1 MEKWFNKKM
10 NISKQLIAI
19 KDRIDKRSKSSRSS
33 YLQKVKFSSE
43 KTKSA
48 RKNMGC
54 SNIAHAFASCNKA
67 QQNHGANGGNVI
79 GIVSAY
85 NDMLSAHA
93 PLKDYPDIIKKSS
106 EKRDAIARVAGGVPA
121 MCDGITQGEPG
132 MELSLFSRDVIA
144 LSTAVAFSHNVFDAG
159 ICLGVCDKIVPG
171 LVIGALSFGHLP
183 IAMLPAG
190 PMPTGI
196 SNEEK
201 STNRKKYAAGEI
213 DRSALISSE
222 QSAYHTSGTCTFYG
236 TANTNQL
243 IMEVMGLQ
251 LPSSSFYQPNSQERK
266 LLIDKTV
273 DCVLKLKDKN
283 KKMGEML
290 DAKSWVNAIVA
301 LIASGGS
308 TNLAIHLI
316 AMAEAGG
323 FKITIEDI
331 DEVASITP
339 IITNIYP
346 NGKADVNE
354 FHNSGGVAAF
364 IGSLLDGG
372 YLFED
377 VETLLGKGLNIYR
390 NKLEIEVETLVWK
403 DKSVILDQSIIR
415 DMSNPFRKTG
425 GLKIINGNIGKGVI
439 KTSALKNP
447 DAIIKAPAAV
457 FNNQDDVLKAFNAN
471 ELNKNLI
478 IVVRGQGPSANG
490 MPELHKLTSPLN
502 VLQSKGFE
510 IAIVTDGRMSGASG
524 SIPAVIHITPEA
536 KNLGPIGLINN
547 GDIVELNIKEGTF
560 KLMVDND
567 VLKNRTHAEINHTHE
582 GIGRELFNSFREKV
596 GSVETGASIFS

>member
-1 MEKWFNKKM
+1 M
-10 NISKQLIAI
+10 NVNKQLIAI
-19 KDRIDKRSKSSRSS
+19 KDRIDKRSKDSRSS
-33 YLQKVKFSSE
+33 YLKKVKFSSE
-43 KTKSA
+43 QTKSA

-54 SNIAHAFASCNKA
+54 SNIAHAFASCDKA
-67 QQNHGANGGNVI
+67 QQNQGANGGSVI

-106 EKRDAIARVAGGVPA
+106 EKRNAIARVAGGVPA

-144 LSTAVAFSHNVFDAG
+144 LSTAVAFSHNVFDGG

-171 LVIGALSFGHLP
+171 LIIGALSFGHLP

-201 STNRKKYAAGEI
+201 STNRKKYASGEI

-251 LPSSSFYQPNSQERK
+251 LPSASFFQPNTKERE

-273 DCVLKLKDKN
+273 ECILDLKEKDI
-283 KKMGEML
+283 KMGEML
-290 DAKSWVNAIVA
+290 DSKSWVNAIVG

-331 DEVASITP
+331 DEIASITP
-339 IITNIYP
+339 IIANVYP
-346 NGKADVNE
+346 NGTADVNE

-377 VETLLGKGLNIYR
+377 VQTLLGHGLGVYR
-390 NKLEIEVETLVWK
+390 NKLEIQDESLVWK
-403 DKSVILDQSIIR
+403 DKSIILDQSIIR
-415 DMSNPFRKTG
+415 DINNPFRQTG
-425 GLKIINGNIGKGVI
+425 GLKLINGNIGKGVI

-447 DAIIKAPAAV
+447 DKVIKAPAVV
-457 FNNQDDVLKAFNAN
+457 FDDQEDVLKAFNEG

-502 VLQSKGFE
+502 VLQSKGFD
-510 IAIVTDGRMSGASG
+510 IAIITDGRMSGASG
-524 SIPAVIHITPEA
+524 SVPAVIHITPEA
-536 KNLGPIGLINN
+536 KNLGAIGLIKN
-547 GDIVELNIKEGTF
+547 GDLIELDIKKGTF
-560 KLMVDND
+560 KLLVENNI
-567 VLKNRTHAEINHTHE
+567 LEKRTHAEINHSHQ
-582 GIGRELFNSFREKV
+582 GIGRELFKSFREKV
-596 GSVETGASIFS
+596 GSVETGASIF

>member
-1 MEKWFNKKM
+1 M
-10 NISKQLIAI
+10 NVNQKLINI
-19 KDRIDKRSKSSRSS
+19 KERIEERSKDIRSD
-33 YLQKVKFSSE
+33 YLKKIKFSSE
-43 KTKSA
+43 QSKSA
-48 RKNMGC
+48 RNNMGC
-54 SNIAHAFASCNKA
+54 SNIAHAFASCDKA
-67 QQNHGANGGNVI
+67 QQNQGANGGTVI
-79 GIVSAY
+79 GVVSAY

-93 PLKDYPDIIKKSS
+93 PLKDYPDIIKNSAD
-106 EKRDAIARVAGGVPA
+106 KRNAIARVAGGVPA

-171 LVIGALSFGHLP
+171 LVIGALTFGHLP

-196 SNEEK
+196 SNKEK
-201 STNRKKYAAGEI
+201 SSNRKKYASGEI
-213 DRSALISSE
+213 DRSALILSE
-222 QSAYHTSGTCTFYG
+222 QSAYHSSGTCTFYG

-251 LPSSSFYQPNSQERK
+251 LPSASFYQPNSKERQ
-266 LLIDKTV
+266 LLIDRTV
-273 DCVLKLKDKN
+273 ECILNLNDKDI
-283 KKMGEML
+283 KMGEML
-290 DAKSWVNAIVA
+290 DSKSWVNSIVA

-331 DEVASITP
+331 DEIASITP

-346 NGKADVNE
+346 NGTADVNE

-377 VETLLGKGLNIYR
+377 VQTILGKGLDIYR
-390 NKLEIEVETLVWK
+390 NKLEIEGENIIWK
-403 DKSVILDQSIIR
+403 NKSKILDQSIIR
-415 DMSNPFRKTG
+415 DVNNPFRNSG
-425 GLKIINGNIGKGVI
+425 GLKLLDGNIGKGII

-447 DAIIKAPAAV
+447 DKVIKAPAMV
-457 FNNQDDVLKAFNAN
+457 FNDQEQVLKAFKAD
-471 ELNKNLI
+471 ELNKDCI

-510 IAIVTDGRMSGASG
+510 VAIVTDGRMSGASG
-524 SIPAVIHITPEA
+524 SVPAVIHVTPEA
-536 KNLGPIGLINN
+536 INKGRIGLINN
-547 GDIVELNIKEGTF
+547 DDLLELDINKGTF
-560 KLMVDND
+560 KLLVDKD
-567 VLKNRTHAEINHTHE
+567 ILKNRNYSEIKRVHD
-582 GIGRELFNSFREKV
+582 GVGRELFKAFRDKV
-596 GSVETGASIFS
+596 GTVETGASIF

>member
-1 MEKWFNKKM
+1 MNVNKK
-10 NISKQLIAI
+10 LIDI
-19 KDRIDKRSKSSRSS
+19 KDRIEERSKDSRSD
-33 YLQKVKFSSE
+33 YLKKIKFSSDHS
-43 KTKSA
+43 KSA

-54 SNIAHAFASCNKA
+54 SNIAHAFASCDKA
-67 QQNHGANGGNVI
+67 QQNQGANGGTVI
-79 GIVSAY
+79 GVVSAY

-93 PLKDYPDIIKKSS
+93 PLKDYPDIIKNSA
-106 EKRDAIARVAGGVPA
+106 EKRNAIARVAGGVPA

-183 IAMLPAG
+183 IAILPAG

-201 STNRKKYAAGEI
+201 SSNRKKYASGEI
-213 DRSALISSE
+213 DRSALILSE
-222 QSAYHTSGTCTFYG
+222 QSAYHSSGTCTFYG

-251 LPSSSFYQPNSQERK
+251 LPSASFYQPNSKERQ
-266 LLIDKTV
+266 LLIDRTV
-273 DCVLKLKDKN
+273 ECILELNDKDIKI
-283 KKMGEML
+283 GEML
-290 DAKSWVNAIVA
+290 DSQSWVNSIVA

-331 DEVASITP
+331 DEIASITP

-346 NGKADVNE
+346 NGTADVNE

-377 VETLLGKGLNIYR
+377 VQTILGKGLEVYR
-390 NKLEIEVETLVWK
+390 NKLEIKGENIVWK
-403 DKSVILDQSIIR
+403 NKSKILDQSIIR
-415 DMSNPFRKTG
+415 DVNNPFRNSG
-425 GLKIINGNIGKGVI
+425 GLKLLDGNIGKGII
-439 KTSALKNP
+439 KTSALNNP
-447 DAIIKAPAAV
+447 DKVIKAPAMV
-457 FNNQDDVLKAFNAN
+457 FNDQEQVLKAFKAD
-471 ELNKNLI
+471 ELNKDCVV
-478 IVVRGQGPSANG
+478 VVRGQGPSANG

-524 SIPAVIHITPEA
+524 SVPAVIHVTPEA
-536 KNLGPIGLINN
+536 INKGRIGLINN
-547 GDIVELNIKEGTF
+547 DDLLELDINKGTF
-560 KLMVDND
+560 KLLVDED
-567 VLKNRTHAEINHTHE
+567 ILQNRNYSEIKPDHD
-582 GIGRELFNSFREKV
+582 GVGRELFKAFRDKV
-596 GSVETGASIFS
+596 GTVETGASIF

>member
-1 MEKWFNKKM
+1 LEKWLNKKM
-10 NISKQLIAI
+10 NVNKQLIAI
-19 KDRIDKRSKSSRSS
+19 KDRIDKRSKDSRSS
-33 YLQKVKFSSE
+33 YLKKVKFSSE
-43 KTKSA
+43 QTKSA

-54 SNIAHAFASCNKA
+54 SNIAHAFASCDKA
-67 QQNHGANGGNVI
+67 QQDQGANGGSVI

-144 LSTAVAFSHNVFDAG
+144 LSTAVAFSHNVFDGG

-171 LVIGALSFGHLP
+171 LIIGALSFGHLP

-201 STNRKKYAAGEI
+201 STNRKKYASGEI

-251 LPSSSFYQPNSQERK
+251 LPSASFFQPNTKERE

-273 DCVLKLKDKN
+273 ECILDLKEKDI
-283 KKMGEML
+283 KMGEML
-290 DAKSWVNAIVA
+290 DSKSWVNAIVG

-331 DEVASITP
+331 DEIASITP
-339 IITNIYP
+339 IIANVYP
-346 NGKADVNE
+346 NGTADVNE

-377 VETLLGKGLNIYR
+377 VQTLLGHGLGVYR
-390 NKLEIEVETLVWK
+390 NKLEIQDESLVWK
-403 DKSVILDQSIIR
+403 DKSIILDQSIIR
-415 DMSNPFRKTG
+415 DINNPFRQTG
-425 GLKIINGNIGKGVI
+425 GLKLINGNIGKGVI

-447 DAIIKAPAAV
+447 DKVIKAPAVV
-457 FNNQDDVLKAFNAN
+457 FDDQEDVLKAFNEG

-502 VLQSKGFE
+502 VLQSKGFD
-510 IAIVTDGRMSGASG
+510 IAIITDGRMSGASG
-524 SIPAVIHITPEA
+524 SVPAVIHITPEA
-536 KNLGPIGLINN
+536 KNLGAIGLIKN
-547 GDIVELNIKEGTF
+547 GDLIELDIKKGTF
-560 KLMVDND
+560 KLLVENNI
-567 VLKNRTHAEINHTHE
+567 LEKRTHAEINHSHQ
-582 GIGRELFNSFREKV
+582 GIGRELFKSFREKV
-596 GSVETGASIFS
+596 GSVETGASIF

>member
-1 MEKWFNKKM
+1 M
-10 NISKQLIAI
+10 NVNQKLINI
-19 KDRIDKRSKSSRSS
+19 KDRIEERSKDSRSE
-33 YLQKVKFSSE
+33 YLKKIKFSSE
-43 KTKSA
+43 QSKSA
-48 RKNMGC
+48 RNNMGC
-54 SNIAHAFASCNKA
+54 SNIAHAFASCDKA
-67 QQNHGANGGNVI
+67 QQNQGANGGTVI
-79 GIVSAY
+79 GVVSAY

-93 PLKDYPDIIKKSS
+93 PLKDYPDIIKNSA
-106 EKRDAIARVAGGVPA
+106 EKRNAIARVAGGVPA

-201 STNRKKYAAGEI
+201 SSNRKKYASGEI
-213 DRSALISSE
+213 DRSALILSE
-222 QSAYHTSGTCTFYG
+222 QSAYHSSGTCTFYG

-251 LPSSSFYQPNSQERK
+251 LPSASFYQPNSKERQ
-266 LLIDKTV
+266 LLIDRTV
-273 DCVLKLKDKN
+273 ECILELNDKDI
-283 KKMGEML
+283 KMGEML
-290 DAKSWVNAIVA
+290 DSKSWVNSIVA

-331 DEVASITP
+331 DEIASITP

-346 NGKADVNE
+346 NGTADVNE

-372 YLFED
+372 YLFEE
-377 VETLLGKGLNIYR
+377 VQTILGKGLEVYR
-390 NKLEIEVETLVWK
+390 NKLEIEDENIIWK
-403 DKSVILDQSIIR
+403 NKSKILDQSIIR
-415 DMSNPFRKTG
+415 DVNNPFRNSG
-425 GLKIINGNIGKGVI
+425 GLKLLDGNVGKGII

-447 DAIIKAPAAV
+447 DKVIKAPAMV
-457 FNNQDDVLKAFNAN
+457 FNDQEQVLKAFKTD
-471 ELNKNLI
+471 ELNKDCV

-510 IAIVTDGRMSGASG
+510 VAIVTDGRMSGASG
-524 SIPAVIHITPEA
+524 SVPAVIHVTPEA
-536 KNLGPIGLINN
+536 INKGRIGLINN
-547 GDIVELNIKEGTF
+547 NDLIELDINKGTF
-560 KLMVDND
+560 KLLVDED
-567 VLKNRTHAEINHTHE
+567 ILQNRNYSEIKPDHD
-582 GIGRELFNSFREKV
+582 GVGRELFKAFRDKV
-596 GSVETGASIFS
+596 GTVETGASIF

>member
-1 MEKWFNKKM
+1 MNVNKK
-10 NISKQLIAI
+10 LIDI
-19 KDRIDKRSKSSRSS
+19 KDRIEERSKDSRSD
-33 YLQKVKFSSE
+33 YLKKIKFSSDHS
-43 KTKSA
+43 KSA

-54 SNIAHAFASCNKA
+54 SNIAHAFASCDKA
-67 QQNHGANGGNVI
+67 QQNQGANGGTVI
-79 GIVSAY
+79 GVVSAY

-93 PLKDYPDIIKKSS
+93 PLKDYPDIIKNSA
-106 EKRDAIARVAGGVPA
+106 EKRNAIARVAGGVPA

-183 IAMLPAG
+183 IAIIPAG

-201 STNRKKYAAGEI
+201 SSNRKKYASGEI
-213 DRSALISSE
+213 DRSALILSE
-222 QSAYHTSGTCTFYG
+222 QSAYHSSGTCTFYG

-251 LPSSSFYQPNSQERK
+251 LPSASFYQPNSKERQ
-266 LLIDKTV
+266 LLIDRTV
-273 DCVLKLKDKN
+273 ECILELNDKDI
-283 KKMGEML
+283 KMGEML
-290 DAKSWVNAIVA
+290 DSKSWVNSIVA

-331 DEVASITP
+331 DEIASLTP

-346 NGKADVNE
+346 NGTADVNE

-377 VETLLGKGLNIYR
+377 VQTILGKGLEVYR
-390 NKLEIEVETLVWK
+390 NKLEIKGENIVWK
-403 DKSVILDQSIIR
+403 NKSKILDQSIIR
-415 DMSNPFRKTG
+415 DVNNPFRNSG
-425 GLKIINGNIGKGVI
+425 GLKLLDGNIGKGII
-439 KTSALKNP
+439 KTSALNNP
-447 DAIIKAPAAV
+447 DKVIKAPAMV
-457 FNNQDDVLKAFNAN
+457 FNDQEQVLKAFKTD
-471 ELNKNLI
+471 ELNKDCV

-510 IAIVTDGRMSGASG
+510 VAIVTDGRMSGASG
-524 SIPAVIHITPEA
+524 SVPAVIHVTPEA
-536 KNLGPIGLINN
+536 INKGRIGLINN
-547 GDIVELNIKEGTF
+547 DDLLELDINKGTF
-560 KLMVDND
+560 KLLVDED
-567 VLKNRTHAEINHTHE
+567 ILQNRNYSEIKPDHD
-582 GIGRELFNSFREKV
+582 GVGRELFKAFRDKV
-596 GSVETGASIFS
+596 GTVETGASIF

>member
-1 MEKWFNKKM
+1 M
-10 NISKQLIAI
+10 NVNQKLINI
-19 KDRIDKRSKSSRSS
+19 KDRIEERSKDSRSD
-33 YLQKVKFSSE
+33 YLKKIKFSSE
-43 KTKSA
+43 QSKSA
-48 RKNMGC
+48 RNNMGC
-54 SNIAHAFASCNKA
+54 SNIAHAFASCEKA
-67 QQNHGANGGNVI
+67 QQNQGANGGTVI
-79 GIVSAY
+79 GVVSAY

-93 PLKDYPDIIKKSS
+93 PLKDYPDIIKNSA
-106 EKRDAIARVAGGVPA
+106 EKRNAIARVAGGVPA

-144 LSTAVAFSHNVFDAG
+144 LSTAVAFSHNVFDGG

-201 STNRKKYAAGEI
+201 SSNRKKYASGEI
-213 DRSALISSE
+213 DRSALILSE
-222 QSAYHTSGTCTFYG
+222 QSAYHSSGTCTFYG

-251 LPSSSFYQPNSQERK
+251 LPSASFYQPNSKERQ
-266 LLIDKTV
+266 LLIDRTV
-273 DCVLKLKDKN
+273 ECILELNDKDI
-283 KKMGEML
+283 KMGEML
-290 DAKSWVNAIVA
+290 DSKSWVNSIVA

-331 DEVASITP
+331 DEIASITP

-346 NGKADVNE
+346 NGTADVNE

-377 VETLLGKGLNIYR
+377 VQTIIGKGLEVYR
-390 NKLEIEVETLVWK
+390 NKLEIEDDNIIWK
-403 DKSVILDQSIIR
+403 NKSKILDQSIIR
-415 DMSNPFRKTG
+415 DVNNPFRNSG
-425 GLKIINGNIGKGVI
+425 GLKLLDGNIGKGII

-447 DAIIKAPAAV
+447 DKVIKAPAMV
-457 FNNQDDVLKAFNAN
+457 FNDQEQVLKAFKAD
-471 ELNKNLI
+471 ELNKDCI

-510 IAIVTDGRMSGASG
+510 VAIVTDGRMSGASG
-524 SIPAVIHITPEA
+524 SVPAVIHVTPEA
-536 KNLGPIGLINN
+536 INKGKIGLINN
-547 GDIVELNIKEGTF
+547 DDLLELDINKGTF
-560 KLMVDND
+560 KLLVDKD
-567 VLKNRTHAEINHTHE
+567 ILQNRNYSEIKPE
-582 GIGRELFNSFREKV
+582 YSGVGRELFKAFRDKV
-596 GSVETGASIFS
+596 GTVETGASIF

>member
-1 MEKWFNKKM
+1 M
-10 NISKQLIAI
+10 NVNQKLINI
-19 KDRIDKRSKSSRSS
+19 KDRIEERSKDSRSE
-33 YLQKVKFSSE
+33 YLKKIKFSSE
-43 KTKSA
+43 QSKSA
-48 RKNMGC
+48 RNNMGC
-54 SNIAHAFASCNKA
+54 SNIAHAFASCDKA
-67 QQNHGANGGNVI
+67 QQNQGANGGTVI
-79 GIVSAY
+79 GVVSAY

-93 PLKDYPDIIKKSS
+93 PLKDYPDIIKNSA
-106 EKRDAIARVAGGVPA
+106 EKRNAIARVAGGVPA

-201 STNRKKYAAGEI
+201 SSNRKKYASGEI
-213 DRSALISSE
+213 DRSALILSE
-222 QSAYHTSGTCTFYG
+222 QSAYHSSGTCTFYG

-251 LPSSSFYQPNSQERK
+251 LPSASFYQPNSKERQ
-266 LLIDKTV
+266 LLIDRTV
-273 DCVLKLKDKN
+273 ECILELNDKDIKI
-283 KKMGEML
+283 GEML
-290 DAKSWVNAIVA
+290 DSQSWVNSIVA

-331 DEVASITP
+331 DEIASITP

-346 NGKADVNE
+346 NGTADVNE

-372 YLFED
+372 YLFEE
-377 VETLLGKGLNIYR
+377 VQTILGKGLEVYR
-390 NKLEIEVETLVWK
+390 NKLEIEDENIIWK
-403 DKSVILDQSIIR
+403 NKSKILDQSIIR
-415 DMSNPFRKTG
+415 DVNNPFRNSG
-425 GLKIINGNIGKGVI
+425 GLKLLDGNVGKGII

-447 DAIIKAPAAV
+447 DKVIKAPAMV
-457 FNNQDDVLKAFNAN
+457 FNDQEQVLKAFKTD
-471 ELNKNLI
+471 ELNKDCV

-510 IAIVTDGRMSGASG
+510 VAIVTDGRMSGASG
-524 SIPAVIHITPEA
+524 SVPAVIHVTPEA
-536 KNLGPIGLINN
+536 INKGRIGLINN
-547 GDIVELNIKEGTF
+547 DDLLELDINKGTF
-560 KLMVDND
+560 KLLVDED
-567 VLKNRTHAEINHTHE
+567 ILQNRNYSEIKPDHD
-582 GIGRELFNSFREKV
+582 GVGRELFKAFRDKV
-596 GSVETGASIFS
+596 GTVETGASIF

>member
-1 MEKWFNKKM
+1 MNVNKKLI
-10 NISKQLIAI
+10 NIKN
-19 KDRIDKRSKSSRSS
+19 RIEERSKDSRSD
-33 YLQKVKFSSE
+33 YLKKIKFSSE
-43 KTKSA
+43 HSKSA
-48 RKNMGC
+48 RNNMGC
-54 SNIAHAFASCNKA
+54 SNIAHAFASCDKV
-67 QQNHGANGGNVI
+67 QQNQGANGGTVI
-79 GIVSAY
+79 GVVSAY

-93 PLKDYPDIIKKSS
+93 PLKDYPDIIKNSA
-106 EKRDAIARVAGGVPA
+106 EKRNAIARVAGGVPA

-201 STNRKKYAAGEI
+201 SSNRKKYASGEI
-213 DRSALISSE
+213 DRSALILSE
-222 QSAYHTSGTCTFYG
+222 QSAYHSSGTCTFYG

-251 LPSSSFYQPNSQERK
+251 LPSASFYQPNSIERQ
-266 LLIDKTV
+266 LLIDRTV
-273 DCVLKLKDKN
+273 ECILGLNDKDI
-283 KKMGEML
+283 KMGEML
-290 DAKSWVNAIVA
+290 DSKSWVNSIVA

-331 DEVASITP
+331 DEIASITP

-346 NGKADVNE
+346 NGTSDVNE

-377 VETLLGKGLNIYR
+377 VQTILGKGLEIYR
-390 NKLEIEVETLVWK
+390 NKLEIEDDNIIWK
-403 DKSVILDQSIIR
+403 NKSKILDQSIIR
-415 DMSNPFRKTG
+415 DVNNPFRNSG
-425 GLKIINGNIGKGVI
+425 GLKLLDGNIGKGII
-439 KTSALKNP
+439 KISALKNP
-447 DAIIKAPAAV
+447 DKVIKAPAMV
-457 FNNQDDVLKAFNAN
+457 FNDQEQVLKAFKAD
-471 ELNKNLI
+471 ELNKDCI
-478 IVVRGQGPSANG
+478 IVVIGQGPSANG

-524 SIPAVIHITPEA
+524 SVPAVIHVTPEA
-536 KNLGPIGLINN
+536 INKGGIGLINN
-547 GDIVELNIKEGTF
+547 DDLLELDINKGTF
-560 KLMVDND
+560 KLLVD
-567 VLKNRTHAEINHTHE
+567 KNILQNRNYSEIKPEHE
-582 GIGRELFNSFREKV
+582 GVGRELFKAFRDKV
-596 GSVETGASIFS
+596 GTVETGASIF

>member
-1 MEKWFNKKM
+1 M
-10 NISKQLIAI
+10 NVNKQLIAI
-19 KDRIDKRSKSSRSS
+19 KDRIDKRSKDSRSS
-33 YLQKVKFSSE
+33 YLKKVKFSSE
-43 KTKSA
+43 QTKSA

-54 SNIAHAFASCNKA
+54 SNIAHAFASCDKA
-67 QQNHGANGGNVI
+67 QQNQGANGGSVI

-106 EKRDAIARVAGGVPA
+106 EKRNAIARVAGGVPA

-144 LSTAVAFSHNVFDAG
+144 LSTAVAFSHNVFDGG

-171 LVIGALSFGHLP
+171 LIIGALSFGHLP

-201 STNRKKYAAGEI
+201 STNRKKYASGEI

-251 LPSSSFYQPNSQERK
+251 LPSSSFFQPNTKERE

-273 DCVLKLKDKN
+273 ECILDLKEKDI
-283 KKMGEML
+283 KMGEML
-290 DAKSWVNAIVA
+290 DSKSWVNAIVG

-331 DEVASITP
+331 DEIASITP
-339 IITNIYP
+339 IIANVYP
-346 NGKADVNE
+346 NGTADVNE

-377 VETLLGKGLNIYR
+377 VQTLLGHGLDVYR
-390 NKLEIEVETLVWK
+390 NKLEIQDESLVWK
-403 DKSVILDQSIIR
+403 DKSIILDQSIIR
-415 DMSNPFRKTG
+415 DINNPFRQTG
-425 GLKIINGNIGKGVI
+425 GLKLINGNIGKGVI

-447 DAIIKAPAAV
+447 DKVIKAPAVV
-457 FNNQDDVLKAFNAN
+457 FDDQEDVLKAFNEG

-502 VLQSKGFE
+502 VLQSKGFD
-510 IAIVTDGRMSGASG
+510 IAIITDGRMSGASG
-524 SIPAVIHITPEA
+524 SVPAVIHITPEA
-536 KNLGPIGLINN
+536 KNLGAIGLIKN
-547 GDIVELNIKEGTF
+547 GDLIELDIKKGTF
-560 KLMVDND
+560 KLLVENNI
-567 VLKNRTHAEINHTHE
+567 LEKRTHAEINHSHQ
-582 GIGRELFNSFREKV
+582 GIGRELFKSFREKV
-596 GSVETGASIFS
+596 GSVETGASIF

>member
-1 MEKWFNKKM
+1 MNVNKK
-10 NISKQLIAI
+10 LIDI
-19 KDRIDKRSKSSRSS
+19 KDRIEERSKDSRSD
-33 YLQKVKFSSE
+33 YLKKIKFSSE
-43 KTKSA
+43 HSKSA

-54 SNIAHAFASCNKA
+54 SNIAHAFASCDKA
-67 QQNHGANGGNVI
+67 QQNQGANGGTVI
-79 GIVSAY
+79 GVVSAY

-93 PLKDYPDIIKKSS
+93 PLKDYPDIIKNSA
-106 EKRDAIARVAGGVPA
+106 EKRNAIARVAGGVPA

-201 STNRKKYAAGEI
+201 SSNRKKYASGEI
-213 DRSALISSE
+213 DRSALILSE
-222 QSAYHTSGTCTFYG
+222 QSAYHSSGTCTFYG

-251 LPSSSFYQPNSQERK
+251 LPSASFYQPNSKERQ
-266 LLIDKTV
+266 LLIDRTV
-273 DCVLKLKDKN
+273 ECILELNDKDI
-283 KKMGEML
+283 KMGEML
-290 DAKSWVNAIVA
+290 DSKSWVNSIVA

-331 DEVASITP
+331 DEIASITP

-346 NGKADVNE
+346 NGTADVNE

-372 YLFED
+372 YLFEE
-377 VETLLGKGLNIYR
+377 VQTILGKGLEVYR
-390 NKLEIEVETLVWK
+390 NKLEIEDENIIWK
-403 DKSVILDQSIIR
+403 NKSKILDQSIIR
-415 DMSNPFRKTG
+415 DVNNPFRNSG
-425 GLKIINGNIGKGVI
+425 GLKLLDGNVGKGII

-447 DAIIKAPAAV
+447 DKVIKAPAMV
-457 FNNQDDVLKAFNAN
+457 FNDQEQVLKAFKTD
-471 ELNKNLI
+471 ELNKDCV

-510 IAIVTDGRMSGASG
+510 VAIVTDGRMSGASG
-524 SIPAVIHITPEA
+524 SVPAVIHVTPEA
-536 KNLGPIGLINN
+536 INKGRIGLINN
-547 GDIVELNIKEGTF
+547 NDLIELDINKGTF
-560 KLMVDND
+560 KLIVDED
-567 VLKNRTHAEINHTHE
+567 ILQNRNYSEIKPDHD
-582 GIGRELFNSFREKV
+582 GVGRELFKAFRDKV
-596 GSVETGASIFS
+596 GTVETGASIF